1 VSDAVANSRLP
12 NRRKIDASLTKVSV
26 RARHDGR
33 AAIRGDS
40 IGTGSI
46 AMRREAGDKRRR
58 RAKQQEVERRY
69 RNSEESKML
78 NVTSVLISLAPLWA
92 VLLVAS
98 SAATYLV
105 FWRKAI
111 K

>member
-1 VSDAVANSRLP
+1 M
-12 NRRKIDASLTKVSV
+12 SLTKV
-26 RARHDGR
+26 RARALYDGR

-46 AMRREAGDKRRR
+46 GTRREAGARHRRRR